1 MINWQYY
8 PKRKEIPT
16 HLKDVVDIFNLNQS
30 VISSDDFTLNS
41 NDVLEKIS
49 LNLLELNYQVEVSK
63 KAIDK
68 IKVPVLFGMNGKLEK
83 YFDADA
89 YNEELKTVIEVEAG
103 RAVTNYQFLKDLFQ
117 ACMMHEVDFLV
128 IAVRNTYRT
137 NKDFQSVITFFDTL
151 QASGRLILPLKGILI
166 IGY

>member
-89 YNEELKTVIEVEAG
+89 YNEDLKTVIEVEAG